1 MDMTAY
7 FLGRA
12 ANGGG
17 GSSVQS
23 DYLQNDSSAKDYI
36 KNRPFYSEITFDKEI
51 IPLQEI
57 EFEEETEELKHGYVE
72 VEKNLPLVVG
82 EKYLFSLDEENTE
95 IVLIEGPRN
104 GTFLFGNLS
113 FLEMGEDTGEPY
125 VGGIS
130 YLSEDSI
137 SVNVSL
143 KTTEEKHTL
152 ALSYLDNVAP
162 IVTKGVYSFSP
173 VEDNSKIRAFSA
185 KMYSSFQSNGIYNI
199 YLNHNSYLNYQPIAV
214 TVPDEEPII
223 CIGNASLINSD
234 LEDTGEDF
242 LIIPPMDGE
251 LWILTT
257 LPEGEYEFEFN
268 KNLLVE
274 KIYKIDS
281 KYIPVPYTVLEDGTI
296 LFKDNI
302 IFETD
307 KNLHSLWER
316 FSTSEQ
322 EILELKTSN
331 SKLITD
337 TEGLQENILENT
349 ETLTEIENITNNLP
363 RPLLEGFIYEN
374 EDKDTSGLSAGQG
387 NPSGVY
393 AWVEGTSGQH
403 QVNIAPNEYAESP
416 LLIVITKTGDKSSV
430 TDTYLRYTCVTT
442 SDAPSIEAH
451 LQKLE
456 KCDYLLIIFSNNE
469 QQYYL
474 KREEVR
480 VVGNDIRIDY
490 SFLPGHPTFTPTA
503 SMNGTPIDTIIG
515 IGSLG
520 NYSHSEGEG
529 TIAKGK
535 AQHTQGKYNIIDEE
549 NKYSHII
556 GNGNSDTERSNAHT
570 VDWDGNAW
578 YAGSVTAKNFLDE
591 NGNPIGGSTDI
602 EILESVNATEN
613 HTDKQVYNA
622 PAIDDT
628 LLELVEALEEKQDAL
643 NVSGATAGQIIKISE
658 VHDGKPT
665 AWEPVDFP
673 STEEEW
679 EHICD
684 IPVVEDTENPLFK
697 ITQSLGAD
705 YKKLHIVVNKNS
717 AGGLVATGCDSYPLR
732 IFGNSQHNNNL
743 IAQFG
748 GGVTSTGWSFYSCE
762 IDYNKYTNLI
772 TGWSSICPTSHWK
785 TINAALRKPI
795 HTLIFVND
803 AQSDATKGFRTFTIN
818 VWGVRA

>member
-57 EFEEETEELKHGYVE
+57 EFKQETEELKLGYVE
-72 VEKNLPLVVG
+72 VEKNLPFVVG
-82 EKYLFSLDEENTE
+82 EKYIFSLDEENTE
-95 IVLIEGPRN
+95 IVLIEGPQK

-113 FLEMGEDTGEPY
+113 LIERGEEDTGEPY
-125 VGGIS
+125 VGLIS

-137 SVNVSL
+137 RVDVGL

-199 YLNHNSYLNYQPIAV
+199 YLNHNSYLNYQPIAA
-214 TVPDEEPII
+214 TVLPDEEPII
-223 CIGNASLINSD
+223 CIGNASFLNSD

-242 LIIPPMDGE
+242 LIIPSMDGK
-251 LWILTT
+251 LWIFTT

-281 KYIPVPYTVLEDGTI
+281 KYIPD
-296 LFKDNI
+296 
-302 IFETD
+302 
-307 KNLHSLWER
+307 SLWER

-393 AWVEGTSGQH
+393 AWTEGTSGQH
-403 QVNIAPNEYAESP
+403 QVDIAPNEYAKSP
-416 LLIVITKTGDKSSV
+416 CLIVLTEIEDKSSV
-430 TDTYLRYTCVTT
+430 TDTYLRYTCVTS
-442 SDAPSIEAH
+442 SDAPSREEH

-456 KCDYLLIIFSNNE
+456 KCDYLLIIFSNNK

-480 VVGNDIRIDY
+480 AVGNDIRIDY
-490 SFLPGHPTFTPTA
+490 SFLPGHPTFTSIA

-578 YAGSVTAKNFLDE
+578 YAGKVTSKDISLEDKE
-591 NGNPIGGSTDI
+591 GNT
-602 EILESVNATEN
+602 ILESLIDTVN
-613 HTDKQVYNA
+613 
-622 PAIDDT
+622 
-628 LLELVEALEEKQDAL
+628 ELKNDSGKI
-643 NVSGATAGQIIKISE
+643 NVSGATAGQIVQISE
-658 VHDGKPT
+658 VDDNGVPT
-665 AWEPVDFP
+665 AWESVDFP
-673 STEEEW
+673 STEEKW

-684 IPVVEDTENPLFK
+684 IEFVTDEEITVVQQD
-697 ITQSLGAD
+697 LGAE
-705 YKKLHIVVNKNS
+705 YRKLLLYVNKNS
-717 AGGLVATGCDSYPLR
+717 AGGLVSTGGDSYVLD
-732 IFGNSQHNNNL
+732 IKDNNQIISRVSNNRN
-743 IAQFG
+743 
-748 GGVTSTGWSFYSCE
+748 GVWTVHVFNIEWFQDISMFLSEHSDTGLNGKEDMS
-762 IDYNKYTNLI
+762 
-772 TGWSSICPTSHWK
+772 
-785 TINAALRKPI
+785 
-795 HTLIFVND
+795 
-803 AQSDATKGFRTFTIN
+803 GFRTKPFTKLSFNTDGTLANGTVCTFGNFTMYIY
-818 VWGVRA
+818 GVRA

>member
-12 ANGGG
+12 ANGGGG

-57 EFEEETEELKHGYVE
+57 EFKQEEGLNRGYVE
-72 VEKNLPLVVG
+72 VEKNLPFVVG
-82 EKYLFSLDEENTE
+82 EKYIFSLDEENTE
-95 IVLIEGPRN
+95 IVLIEGPEN

-113 FLEMGEDTGEPY
+113 VVEMGEDTGEPY
-125 VGGIS
+125 VGQIS

-137 SVNVSL
+137 SVDVIL

-162 IVTKGVYSFSP
+162 IVTKGVYSFSQ
-173 VEDNSKIRAFSA
+173 VEDNSKIRASSA

-199 YLNHNSYLNYQPIAV
+199 YLNHNSYLNYQPIAA
-214 TVPDEEPII
+214 TLPDGEPII

-242 LIIPPMDGE
+242 LIIPSTNGE
-251 LWILTT
+251 LLILTT

-322 EILELKTSN
+322 EILEL
-331 SKLITD
+331 ITD
-337 TEGLQENILENT
+337 TEDLQENILENT

-403 QVNIAPNEYAESP
+403 QVDIAPNEYAKSP
-416 LLIVITKTGDKSSV
+416 CLIVHTEIDDKSSV
-430 TDTYLRYTCVTT
+430 TDTYLRYTRDT
-442 SDAPSIEAH
+442 SSNAPSREEH
-451 LQKLE
+451 FQKLE
-456 KCDYLLIIFSNNE
+456 KCDYLLIIFSNNK

-474 KREEVR
+474 KREEVGAE
-480 VVGNDIRIDY
+480 GNDIRIDY

-503 SMNGTPIDTIIG
+503 SMTLTPIDTIIG

-622 PAIDDT
+622 PAIDDA
-628 LLELVEALEEKQDAL
+628 LLGFVEALEEKQDAL

-673 STEEEW
+673 DTEEW

-705 YKKLHIVVNKNS
+705 YKKLHIVVNKNT
-717 AGGLVATGCDSYPLR
+717 AGGLVATGSNSYPLK

-748 GGVTSTGWSFYSCE
+748 GGVTSNGWSFYSCE

-772 TGWSSICPTSHWK
+772 TGWSSICPDKHWK

-795 HTLIFVND
+795 HTLIFAND
-803 AQSDATKGFRTFTIN
+803 AHSDATKGFRTFTIN

>member
-57 EFEEETEELKHGYVE
+57 EFEQETTEELKFGYVE
-72 VEKNLPLVVG
+72 VEKNLPFVVG
-82 EKYLFSLDEENTE
+82 EKYIFSLDEENTE
-95 IVLIEGPRN
+95 IVLIEGPEN

-113 FLEMGEDTGEPY
+113 VVEMGEDTGEPY
-125 VGGIS
+125 VGQIS

-137 SVNVSL
+137 RVDVVL
-143 KTTEEKHTL
+143 KTTTEEKHTL

-162 IVTKGVYSFSP
+162 IVTKGVYSFSS

-199 YLNHNSYLNYQPIAV
+199 YLNHNSYLNYQPIAA
-214 TVPDEEPII
+214 TLPDEEPII

-242 LIIPPMDGE
+242 LIIPSTNGE
-251 LWILTT
+251 LLILTT

-281 KYIPVPYTVLEDGTI
+281 KYIPD
-296 LFKDNI
+296 
-302 IFETD
+302 
-307 KNLHSLWER
+307 SLWER

-403 QVNIAPNEYAESP
+403 QVDIAPNVYVTSP
-416 LLIVITKTGDKSSV
+416 SLIVITETGDKSSV

-442 SDAPSIEAH
+442 SGAPSREEH

-480 VVGNDIRIDY
+480 AVGDEIRIDY

-503 SMNGTPIDTIIG
+503 SMTGTPIDTIIG

-622 PAIDDT
+622 PAIDDA
-628 LLELVEALEEKQDAL
+628 LLGLVEALEEKQDAL

-665 AWEPVDFP
+665 AWESVDFP

-684 IPVVEDTENPLFK
+684 IEFVTDEEVTVVKQD
-697 ITQSLGAD
+697 LGAE
-705 YKKLHIVVNKNS
+705 YRKLLLYVNKNS
-717 AGGLVATGCDSYPLR
+717 EGGLTSGGSDSYELSIKSGVFEIARVINSSNKGWVVHTFIIEWIPGASKVISRHTCNSITGGTDYAREWSKPITELSFHTDGTHTNGTVFT
-732 IFGNSQHNNNL
+732 FGN
-743 IAQFG
+743 
-748 GGVTSTGWSFYSCE
+748 
-762 IDYNKYTNLI
+762 
-772 TGWSSICPTSHWK
+772 
-785 TINAALRKPI
+785 
-795 HTLIFVND
+795 
-803 AQSDATKGFRTFTIN
+803 FTMNIY
-818 VWGVRA
+818 GVRA

>member
-57 EFEEETEELKHGYVE
+57 EFEQETEELKHGYVE
-72 VEKNLPLVVG
+72 VEKNLPFVVG
-82 EKYLFSLDEENTE
+82 EKYIFSLDEENTE

-113 FLEMGEDTGEPY
+113 FFEMGEDTGEPY

-137 SVNVSL
+137 SVDVSL

-199 YLNHNSYLNYQPIAV
+199 YLNHNSYLNYQPIAA
-214 TVPDEEPII
+214 TVLPDEEPII
-223 CIGNASLINSD
+223 CIGNASFINSD

-242 LIIPPMDGE
+242 LIIPSMDGE
-251 LWILTT
+251 LWIFTT

-281 KYIPVPYTVLEDGTI
+281 KYIPD
-296 LFKDNI
+296 
-302 IFETD
+302 
-307 KNLHSLWER
+307 SLWER

-387 NPSGVY
+387 NPSGVC

-403 QVNIAPNEYAESP
+403 QVDIAPNEYAKSP
-416 LLIVITKTGDKSSV
+416 CLIVLTEIEDKSSV

-442 SDAPSIEAH
+442 SDTPSIEEH

-480 VVGNDIRIDY
+480 AVGNDICIDY
-490 SFLPGHPTFTPTA
+490 SFLPGHPTFTPIA

-578 YAGSVTAKNFLDE
+578 YAGKVTSKDISLEDE
-591 NGNPIGGSTDI
+591 EGNT
-602 EILESVNATEN
+602 ILESLIDTVN
-613 HTDKQVYNA
+613 
-622 PAIDDT
+622 
-628 LLELVEALEEKQDAL
+628 ELKNDSGKI
-643 NVSGATAGQIIKISE
+643 NVSGATAGQIVQISE
-658 VHDGKPT
+658 VDDNGIPI

-673 STEEEW
+673 DTEEW
-679 EHICD
+679 EPILAK
-684 IPVVEDTENPLFK
+684 T
-697 ITQSLGAD
+697 G
-705 YKKLHIVVNKNS
+705 NS
-717 AGGLVATGCDSYPLR
+717 ASGFVNICNFEGAYFENNNPRVTIPTSGTVKVVFNLPVKFKKIFVFLNGTSTTICTSGKVRLSWDLADSNYHHFTELEGGSAWTGASWYAEFRNASVIHWYNSSGFKNVNR
-732 IFGNSQHNNNL
+732 IFATQLFDG
-743 IAQFG
+743 
-748 GGVTSTGWSFYSCE
+748 
-762 IDYNKYTNLI
+762 TNRL
-772 TGWSSICPTSHWK
+772 
-785 TINAALRKPI
+785 
-795 HTLIFVND
+795 TLSVVS
-803 AQSDATKGFRTFTIN
+803 ADATFNDLNLEI
-818 VWGVRA
+818 WGVRA

>member
-57 EFEEETEELKHGYVE
+57 EFEQETEELKHGYVE
-72 VEKNLPLVVG
+72 VEKNLPFVVG
-82 EKYLFSLDEENTE
+82 EKYIFSLDEENTE
-95 IVLIEGPRN
+95 IVLIEGPEN

-113 FLEMGEDTGEPY
+113 VVEMGEDTGEPY
-125 VGGIS
+125 VGQIS

-137 SVNVSL
+137 SVDVIL

-199 YLNHNSYLNYQPIAV
+199 YLNHNSYLNYQPIAI
-214 TVPDEEPII
+214 TISDEEPII
-223 CIGNASLINSD
+223 CIGNASFINSD

-242 LIIPPMDGE
+242 LIAPSMDGE
-251 LWILTT
+251 LLILTT

-322 EILELKTSN
+322 EILEL
-331 SKLITD
+331 ITD

-363 RPLLEGFIYEN
+363 RPLLEGFIYGN

-403 QVNIAPNEYAESP
+403 QVDIAPNEYAKSP
-416 LLIVITKTGDKSSV
+416 CLIVLTEIEDKSSV

-442 SDAPSIEAH
+442 SDAPSREEH

-456 KCDYLLIIFSNNE
+456 KCDYLLIIFSNNK

-480 VVGNDIRIDY
+480 AEGNDIRIDY

-503 SMNGTPIDTIIG
+503 SMAGTSIDTIIG

-622 PAIDDT
+622 PAIDDA

-658 VHDGKPT
+658 VDHGKPT

-684 IPVVEDTENPLFK
+684 IEFVTDEEITVVQQD
-697 ITQSLGAD
+697 LGAE
-705 YKKLHIVVNKNS
+705 YRKLLLYVNKNN
-717 AGGLVATGCDSYPLR
+717 AGGLVSKGSDSYVLEIKDNNQIISRVCNSRNGGWSVHVFNIEWFQDISMFLSEHSDGGMNGKEGMSGVRTKPFTKLSFNTDGTHTDGTVFT
-732 IFGNSQHNNNL
+732 FGN
-743 IAQFG
+743 
-748 GGVTSTGWSFYSCE
+748 
-762 IDYNKYTNLI
+762 
-772 TGWSSICPTSHWK
+772 
-785 TINAALRKPI
+785 
-795 HTLIFVND
+795 
-803 AQSDATKGFRTFTIN
+803 FTMNIY
-818 VWGVRA
+818 GVRA